1 MCTSASLVECWYL
14 YRHSGKNHRGHR
26 VSQAKSMRQ
35 TLLNSSAWGWSQRLA
50 WWSPISL
57 PPARRCW
64 AVWRHSENHRKS
76 LFWSRQDMI
85 FGVIIWWFI
94 CIFNHFHI
102 SWCFL
107 WFFTLTSAHWTPFS
121 ILQLEFF
128 RKEILECCSQPVD
141 LFFTASNSKCLR
153 QVFSFWFVF

>member
-26 VSQAKSMRQ
+26 ASPSQKHEANPAEFVSLRLIATPGLVVSYLFAARK
-35 TLLNSSAWGWSQRLA
+35 TLLG
-50 WWSPISL
+50 SL
-57 PPARRCW
+57 KTL
-64 AVWRHSENHRKS
+64 RKS
-76 LFWSRQDMI
+76 LFWSRQDLI
-85 FGVIIWWFI
+85 FGVIIWWFF